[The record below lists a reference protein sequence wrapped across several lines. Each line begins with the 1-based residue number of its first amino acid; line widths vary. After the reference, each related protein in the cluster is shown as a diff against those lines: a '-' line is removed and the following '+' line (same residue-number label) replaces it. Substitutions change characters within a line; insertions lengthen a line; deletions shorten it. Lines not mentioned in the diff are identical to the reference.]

1 MTEEKKSTPDENP
14 EEAFNRFQRLVNSD
28 DELSNEELQALLSQE
43 DSKSNSSEAYKSEA
57 DAYFNNQDNPDL
69 SEQDDG
75 ANVTESPLNEEPDLQ
90 ADSSQAGVSRQYND
104 EETGIP
110 PSDPKI
116 IPPIDLSTQAMPVKD
131 DEDTAPLGPGSG
143 GTSRVPFGGITP
155 PSGMPA
161 LDKYGFP
168 LPRRV
173 DEIDVNAT
181 RVSPAAYSPASQRP
195 RSASRPP
202 TTSTPPPP
210 PPPSR
215 PVRSKPRP
223 RRQPGF
229 DFSPNLGCLAR
240 SSLILAFVLA
250 LVLLC
255 GASFIIFQYYRIAS
269 NLPDINELRE
279 KAAQFETTRILD
291 RNSNVLYE
299 ILDPNAGRRTY
310 VPLSEISPYLV
321 AATIATEDKEFYSH
335 PGFDILAI
343 FRAFWQNYQGGEV
356 VSGASTITQQLARLL
371 LFSPEERAE
380 QSYDRKIREAVLA
393 AEITRR
399 YSKDEILE
407 LYLNEIYYGNLAYGV
422 EAAAETYF
430 GLRADQLTLGQAT
443 LLAGLPQAPS
453 VYDVYTRP
461 DLALQRHEA
470 VLVLMYQTSQEQGCI
485 YVSNSP
491 QRICL
496 DPVTVTQAANE
507 MKGYTFNSPDVQIRY
522 PHWVDYIRGLLEQQF
537 DSQIIYRSG
546 FTVYTTLDPALQD
559 LAEQVVSSQV
569 ARLQENRASSGA
581 LIAMRPNTGE
591 IMAMVGSVDFYNE
604 AISGQVN
611 MAINPRQ
618 PGSSIKPL
626 TYIAAFEKGWTPAT
640 LIWDVPSEFPPS
652 GIPNDPSPPYQPVNY
667 DGRFHG
673 PVTVRTAL
681 ANSYNLPAVKTLN
694 FVGIYDDPTTTAP
707 DGFINLAQRMGI
719 STLTRQDYGLSL
731 TLGGGDVTLLE
742 LTNAYATIANYGR
755 RVPPV
760 AITRILDKTG
770 QEVYRYNPP
779 AGDQVIRA
787 EHAYLISSILSD
799 NEARSPAFGA
809 NSVLNLPF
817 SAAAKTGTTNDFR
830 DNWTL
835 GYTPDLAVGV
845 WVGNADYTPMV
856 NTSGL
861 TGAAP
866 IWAEYMQSAVNQVTG
881 GNPTPFSR
889 PGGVVDHVICAISGT
904 LPSEWCPLQRTESF
918 AADQPPLPREQD
930 LWQRVE
936 LDTWTGLRAS
946 QECSEFTD
954 ERFVLNVTDEFA
966 KQWLRRDAQGQAW
979 AEAAGFGDG
988 LAFTPPR
995 ECKSSDPR
1003 PILEFTAPRAGE
1015 TILTNPLE
1023 IHGIANATQW
1033 FDYWQL
1039 DYGVGNDPVEWKT
1052 IQQNKAAQTQSGE
1065 LFTWSMEELIRDNIS
1080 GPITLRLRM
1089 ISTEDTHADLKITVN
1104 LNLPPPTPTLTPTP
1118 TPTLIPTDMPTAT
1131 PTPTIVITR
1140 EPRATETPSSTPQ
1153 PDEISTPIIPTP

>member
-1 MTEEKKSTPDENP
+1 MTEENNSTPQ
-14 EEAFNRFQRLVNSD
+14 EEPVDRFHRLVNAED
-28 DELSNEELQALLSQE
+28 MDEEEMMALLAQE
-43 DSKSNSSEAYKSEA
+43 NAENDPSHSVNSEA
-57 DAYFNNQDNPDL
+57 DAYFNHQDSL
-69 SEQDDG
+69 
-75 ANVTESPLNEEPDLQ
+75 VTPGSM
-90 ADSSQAGVSRQYND
+90 D
-104 EETGIP
+104 EEQVGHNLPADQVDTADAAILAEEVDEPEEKVGL
-110 PSDPKI
+110 PSSASNAV
-116 IPPIDLSTQAMPVKD
+116 PPIDLSTQPMTVKD

-143 GTSRVPFGGITP
+143 GVAHVPFGGRTP
-155 PSGMPA
+155 PTGTPA

-181 RVSPAAYSPASQRP
+181 RVSPVAYDSSPRRSKPSSRNPVTPAAPVS
-195 RSASRPP
+195 
-202 TTSTPPPP
+202 PPPP
-210 PPPSR
+210 VR
-215 PVRSKPRP
+215 PARSKSKP

-229 DFSPNLGCLAR
+229 DFSANTGCLAR
-240 SSLILAFVLA
+240 TTLVLAFLMA

-255 GASFIIFQYYRIAS
+255 GASFVIFQYYRIAS
-269 NLPDINELRE
+269 TLPDINELRQ

-291 RNSNVLYE
+291 RNGNILYE

-310 VPLSEISPYLV
+310 VPLAEISPYLV
-321 AATIATEDKEFYSH
+321 AATIATEDQEFYDH
-335 PGFDILAI
+335 PGFNILAI
-343 FRAFWQNYQGGEV
+343 FRAFWQNYQSGEI
-356 VSGASTITQQLARLL
+356 VSGASTITQQLARTL
-371 LFSPEERAE
+371 LFTPEERIN

-407 LYLNEIYYGNLAYGV
+407 LYLNENFYGNLAYGV

-430 GLRADQLTLGQAT
+430 GVRADQLTLAQASF
-443 LLAGLPQAPS
+443 LAGLPQAPS

-461 DLALQRHEA
+461 DLALERHEV
-470 VLVLMYQTSQEQGCI
+470 VLVLMYQASQQQSCI
-485 YVSNSP
+485 YVSNHP

-496 DPVTVTQAANE
+496 DPVTVTQAASE
-507 MKGYTFNSPDVQIRY
+507 MKSYAFKSPDIQIRY
-522 PHWVDYIRGLLEQQF
+522 PHWVDYVRALLEQQY
-537 DSQIIYRSG
+537 DAQTIYRSG
-546 FTVYTTLDPALQD
+546 FTVYTTLDPGLQD
-559 LAEQVVSSQV
+559 LAEQVVKSQV
-569 ARLQENRASSGA
+569 DRLQENRASSGA
-581 LIAMRPNTGE
+581 LVAIRPNSGE
-591 IMAMVGSVDFYNE
+591 ILAMVGSADFYNE

-611 MAINPRQ
+611 MTINPRQ

-640 LIWDVPSEFPPS
+640 LIWDVASEFPPS
-652 GIPNDPSPPYQPVNY
+652 GIPNDPSPAYVPVNY
-667 DGRFHG
+667 DDRFHG

-681 ANSYNLPAVKTLN
+681 ANSYNVPAVKTLN
-694 FVGIYDDPTTTAP
+694 FVGIYDDPNTSTP

-719 STLTRQDYGLSL
+719 TTLTRPDYGLSL

-755 RVPPV
+755 RVPAV
-760 AITRILDKTG
+760 AITRILDKSG
-770 QEVYRYNPP
+770 NEVYRYNQP

-799 NEARSPAFGA
+799 NEARSPAFGP

-817 SAAAKTGTTNDFR
+817 QAAAKTGTTNDFR

-866 IWAEYMQSAVNQVTG
+866 IWSEFMQTAVPQISG
-881 GNPTPFSR
+881 GNPAPLSR

-904 LPSEWCPLQRTESF
+904 LPSEWCPLQRTETF
-918 AADQPPLPREQD
+918 AADQPPLPREED
-930 LWQRVE
+930 LWQRLE
-936 LDTWTGLRAS
+936 IDTWTGLRAS

-954 ERFVLNVTDEFA
+954 ERFVLNVKDDFA
-966 KQWLRRDAQGQAW
+966 KQWLRRDPQGKAW
-979 AEAAGFGDG
+979 AEAAGFSNGIT
-988 LAFTPPR
+988 FTPPR

-1003 PILEFTAPRAGE
+1003 PFLEINVPRAGE
-1015 TILTNPLE
+1015 TILNNPLI
-1023 IHGIANATQW
+1023 IHGIANASQW

-1039 DYGVGNDPVEWKT
+1039 DYGLGSDPVEWKT
-1052 IQQNKAAQTQSGE
+1052 LTQSKAAQSSSNE
-1065 LFTWSMEELIRDNIS
+1065 LFAWYMDDLIRDNIT
-1080 GPITLRLRM
+1080 GTLILRLSLH
-1089 ISTEDTHADLKITVN
+1089 STEDTHAEIKIAVN
-1104 LNLPPPTPTLTPTP
+1104 LNLPTPTPTVTPTP
-1118 TPTLIPTDMPTAT
+1118 TPTNVPTALPTAT

-1140 EPRATETPSSTPQ
+1140 PPRETDTPAPTPLPDEPSTPV
-1153 PDEISTPIIPTP
+1153 PSTP

>member
-1 MTEEKKSTPDENP
+1 MGDENNSLP
-14 EEAFNRFQRLVNSD
+14 DAKAEEPANRFQRLVSSD
-28 DELSNEELQALLSQE
+28 DEMSDEELQALILPE
-43 DSKSNSSEAYKSEA
+43 YDGIPAKKPFHSEA
-57 DAYFNNQDNPDL
+57 DGYFEAESNPNSASSDGGDESGEEELAATENFSSEQKWDETGGPVNVTPDL
-69 SEQDDG
+69 SN
-75 ANVTESPLNEEPDLQ
+75 A
-90 ADSSQAGVSRQYND
+90 
-104 EETGIP
+104 
-110 PSDPKI
+110 
-116 IPPIDLSTQAMPVKD
+116 IPPIDLSTQAMPAAD
-131 DEDTAPLGPGSG
+131 EEDTAPIGAGSS
-143 GTSRVPFGGITP
+143 GTAYVPFGGRTP

-181 RVSPAAYSPASQRP
+181 RVSPAAYDPNPRRP
-195 RSASRPP
+195 KPVTRPQVVAA
-202 TTSTPPPP
+202 PPSP

-215 PVRSKPRP
+215 PVKPQSKPK
-223 RRQPGF
+223 RQPGF
-229 DFSPNLGCLAR
+229 NFSPNMGCIAR
-240 SSLILAFVLA
+240 TSLIMAFIFA
-250 LVLLC
+250 LVFLC
-255 GASFIIFQYYRIAS
+255 GASFVIFQYYRIAS
-269 NLPDINELRE
+269 NLPDINELRQ
-279 KAAQFETTRILD
+279 KASQFETTRILD
-291 RNSNVLYE
+291 RNGNVLYE

-310 VPLSEISPYLV
+310 VSLSEISPYVV

-335 PGFDILAI
+335 PGFNILAI
-343 FRAFWQNYQGGEV
+343 FRAFWQNYQSGEV
-356 VSGASTITQQLARLL
+356 VSGASTITQQLARTL
-371 LFSPEERAE
+371 LFTPEERNE

-407 LYLNEIYYGNLAYGV
+407 LYLNENNYGNLAYGI

-430 GLRADQLTLGQAT
+430 GLRADQLTLGQASF
-443 LLAGLPQAPS
+443 LAGLPQAPF

-461 DLALQRHEA
+461 DLALERHEA
-470 VLVLMYQTSQEQGCI
+470 VLVLMYQASQEQGCI
-485 YVSNSP
+485 FVSNYP

-496 DPVTVTQAANE
+496 DPVSVTQAADEIKN
-507 MKGYTFNSPDVQIRY
+507 YTFHSPDIQIRY
-522 PHWVDYIRGLLEQQF
+522 PHWVDYVRSLIEQQF
-537 DSQIIYRSG
+537 DSQTLYRSG
-546 FTVYTTLDPALQD
+546 FTVYTTLDPGLQD

-581 LIAMRPNTGE
+581 LVAIRPNTGE
-591 IMAMVGSVDFYNE
+591 ILAMVGSVDFYNE

-626 TYIAAFEKGWTPAT
+626 TYIAAFEKGWTPGT

-652 GIPNDPSPPYQPVNY
+652 GIPNDPSPKYIPVNY

-681 ANSYNLPAVKTLN
+681 ANSYNVPAVKALN
-694 FVGIYDDPTTTAP
+694 FVGIYDDPTTTAQ

-731 TLGGGDVTLLE
+731 TLGGGEVTLLE
-742 LTNAYATIANYGR
+742 MTNAYATLANNGR
-755 RVPPV
+755 RVPAV
-760 AITRILDKTG
+760 AITRILDKDG
-770 QEVYRYNPP
+770 NEVFRYNQP

-817 SAAAKTGTTNDFR
+817 TAAAKTGTTNDFR

-866 IWAEYMQSAVNQVTG
+866 IWSEYMQTAVNQITG
-881 GNPTPFSR
+881 GNPSPLSR
-889 PGGVVDHVICAISGT
+889 PGGIVDHVICAISGT

-918 AADQPPLPREQD
+918 AADQPPLPREED
-930 LWQRVE
+930 LWQRLE

-946 QECSEFTD
+946 QECGDFKD

-966 KQWLRRDAQGQAW
+966 KQWLRRDPQGRAW
-979 AEAAGFGDG
+979 AEAAGFREG
-988 LAFTPPR
+988 LVFTPPR
-995 ECKSSDPR
+995 ECKASDPR
-1003 PILEFTAPRAGE
+1003 PILEIASPRNGE
-1015 TILTNPLE
+1015 TILNNPLE
-1023 IHGIANATQW
+1023 IRGIANATQW

-1039 DYGVGNDPVEWKT
+1039 DYGLGNDPVEWKT
-1052 IQQNKAAQTQSGE
+1052 LEQSKNALPQIGE
-1065 LFTWSMEELIRDNIS
+1065 LFTWYMDDLIRDNVS
-1080 GPITLRLRM
+1080 GPLTFRLRV
-1089 ISTEDTHADLKITVN
+1089 ISTEDTRAEIKIT
-1104 LNLPPPTPTLTPTP
+1104 LNLSLPTPTPTATPTP
-1118 TPTLIPTDMPTAT
+1118 TPTDIPTAIPTAT
-1131 PTPTIVITR
+1131 ATPTIVITR
-1140 EPRATETPSSTPQ
+1140 EPRATDTPSSTPL
-1153 PDEISTPIIPTP
+1153 PDEITTPIPPTP